1 MSYGRHPLNPIPL
14 LLFAALP
21 PPPPLP
27 PLGRAGKKAFFSL
40 HGNAKQPL
48 HRAGLLQ
55 VRVDLS
61 ERQVEMD
68 PEGGSGS
75 RTPNDTALPLKIN
88 STSSQPHRGQ

>member
-40 HGNAKQPL
+40 HGKAKQ
-48 HRAGLLQ
+48 Q
-55 VRVDLS
+55 T
-61 ERQVEMD
+61 EETQRQLAEAKPD
-68 PEGGSGS
+68 
-75 RTPNDTALPLKIN
+75 
-88 STSSQPHRGQ
+88 